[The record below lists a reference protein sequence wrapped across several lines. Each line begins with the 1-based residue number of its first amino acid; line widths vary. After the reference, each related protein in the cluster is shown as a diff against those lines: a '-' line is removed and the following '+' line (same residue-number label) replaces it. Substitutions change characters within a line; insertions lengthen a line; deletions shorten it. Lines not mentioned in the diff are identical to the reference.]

1 MTAWANSEL
10 TAFLLA
16 FCRIGGCLMLAPWFG
31 TLRVP
36 ARFRAA
42 VALTFAAL
50 AAPAIPSASVEDRID
65 PPTIVTEVAIGISM
79 GVCLRLVASIAQ
91 TAGNLIATQIGLM
104 VPGAPSIDDGEPV
117 LPPADILGL
126 ATLTVALALD
136 VHHIILLAL
145 LRSYDV
151 LPVGGGHFDLATE
164 LQRVISLATTA
175 FATALRIA
183 SPLIAIG
190 FALNLLLG
198 ITNRLVPTVPIQFL
212 SGPLLVAA
220 GLFLLTSVIGDL
232 LAPSWTLIETA
243 LSRR

>member
-1 MTAWANSEL
+1 
-10 TAFLLA
+10 
-16 FCRIGGCLMLAPWFG
+16 
-31 TLRVP
+31 
-36 ARFRAA
+36 
-42 VALTFAAL
+42 
-50 AAPAIPSASVEDRID
+50 
-65 PPTIVTEVAIGISM
+65 
-79 GVCLRLVASIAQ
+79 
-91 TAGNLIATQIGLM
+91 
-104 VPGAPSIDDGEPV
+104 

-151 LPVGGGHFDLATE
+151 LPMGGGHFDPATE